1 MWHQQNTELEKTIP
15 DVTGLG
21 LLKKTKLTKLERKIP
36 DVSGLVTISALTAVE
51 NKIPDVSSLVKKI
64 DYNKEVSETETKLT
78 YYNGDKYITTSDFNN
93 LAAGVFHAK
102 LAQTSLL
109 TKTDFNA
116 KLTSLDKKTS
126 NKTKHLVVENEFKKL
141 KTFDWKYFIGKNHF
155 EEDGT
160 QNYLVFQPMY
170 RYFKRVSG
178 VGSSNY
184 IYFWKSKGLSEENMM
199 KTLHVITNSIHNL
212 SFFGTKSRVEF
223 NGSCLKLD
231 KITYVHGKVL
241 KIYIVYEK
249 SRKFNNSNYPKLE
262 NCLFGAVILTRNADI
277 DTSSHTV
284 STFVDKP
291 WESCIFRTSA
301 VTGKSSIVFSLR
313 INAGGFLGK
322 KFNDR
327 TLENGIHSF

>member
-1 MWHQQNTELEKTIP
+1 
-15 DVTGLG
+15 
-21 LLKKTKLTKLERKIP
+21 
-36 DVSGLVTISALTAVE
+36 
-51 NKIPDVSSLVKKI
+51 
-64 DYNKEVSETETKLT
+64 
-78 YYNGDKYITTSDFNN
+78 
-93 LAAGVFHAK
+93 
-102 LAQTSLL
+102 
-109 TKTDFNA
+109 
-116 KLTSLDKKTS
+116 
-126 NKTKHLVVENEFKKL
+126 
-141 KTFDWKYFIGKNHF
+141 
-155 EEDGT
+155 
-160 QNYLVFQPMY
+160 
-170 RYFKRVSG
+170 
-178 VGSSNY
+178 
-184 IYFWKSKGLSEENMM
+184 MM

-231 KITYVHGKVL
+231 KITYVNGKVL
-241 KIYIVYEK
+241 KIYIVYEE